1 MPVESFFFNHFTS
14 SVSFLR
20 SILLK
25 TIFNF
30 LPIGVNL
37 SVLPEA
43 YVLFLTKPYILT
55 ISLCVLL
62 PMILLLRQKKKK
74 HQQPHQTLRGNELLF
89 ARRQDTFGESN
100 VQVLWTSVNS
110 NCNSQK
116 PSLQMCQ
123 GENMYLTFTGVFQF

>member
-74 HQQPHQTLRGNELLF
+74 TPT
-89 ARRQDTFGESN
+89 
-100 VQVLWTSVNS
+100 TSSDPKRKWAAICKKIGHIWWIKCVGA
-110 NCNSQK
+110 
-116 PSLQMCQ
+116 LDI
-123 GENMYLTFTGVFQF
+123 G